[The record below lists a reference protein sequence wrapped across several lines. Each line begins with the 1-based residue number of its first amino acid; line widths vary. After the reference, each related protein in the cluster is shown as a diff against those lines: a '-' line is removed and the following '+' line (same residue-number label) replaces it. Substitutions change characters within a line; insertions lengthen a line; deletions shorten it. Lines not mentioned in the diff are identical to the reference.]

1 MDETTKARLIA
12 LASLP
17 LAQLSLVDIGFLV
30 ATLDA
35 HPDDVVALVPELAAL
50 LDL

>member
-17 LAQLSLVDIGFLV
+17 LAQLSLVDISFLV
-30 ATLDA
+30 ATLKDHEDEVA
-35 HPDDVVALVPELAAL
+35 ALVPDLAAL

>member
-12 LASLP
+12 LVSLP
-17 LAQLSLVDIGFLV
+17 LAQLSLVDIGFLL
-30 ATLDA
+30 ATLEAHHDDA
-35 HPDDVVALVPELAAL
+35 VALVPELTAI

>member
-17 LAQLSLVDIGFLV
+17 LAQLSLIDAGFLF

-35 HPDDVVALVPELAAL
+35 HPQEVVEVVPELAIL
-50 LDL
+50 LEL